1 MHYHKV
7 FFCKLEETQRFHGSS
22 SSTSQTIS
30 QEMRSGPYFMKS
42 RGNILISRQPKNST
56 YSPGTLADGN
66 LRMAGPSPPPF
77 GDQISRNVR
86 NNHISSESSLNFRQ
100 PLGDLSSHLPFQ
112 NCCMQIRHFRRIH
125 TFQESPVNI
134 SIEILPTISPFLSK
148 SPLFKGPL

>member
-1 MHYHKV
+1 
-7 FFCKLEETQRFHGSS
+7 
-22 SSTSQTIS
+22 
-30 QEMRSGPYFMKS
+30 MRSGPYFMKS
-42 RGNILISRQPKNST
+42 RGSILISRQPKHST

-66 LRMAGPSPPPF
+66 LRIEWLDLPPPPPF
-77 GDQISRNVR
+77 GDRISRNVR
-86 NNHISSESSLNFRQ
+86 NIHISFESSLNFCQ
-100 PLGDLSSHLPFQ
+100 PLGDLWSHLPFL